1 MLCSVSL
8 GEMWRPENSLS
19 FLGVPGI
26 FIITNI
32 LLRTPEGLVIEV
44 SIVYIGVGFALM
56 VLGLRGLLFSRK
68 PYRMKGENTGLKRES
83 YEYTA

>member
-1 MLCSVSL
+1 MGKC
-8 GEMWRPENSLS
+8 GGRKNSLS

-32 LLRTPEGLVIEV
+32 LLRTPEGLGIEV

-56 VLGLRGLLFSRK
+56 VLGLRGLLLARK
-68 PYRMKGENTGLKRES
+68 PYKMKGENTGLKREP